1 MKKSCKLVLILW
13 VLAFA
18 IAACNRDDGTNAP
31 DLIEPAD
38 GAIFSS
44 EPPTFIWGSQPFAD
58 GYTIV
63 INDDSSMT
71 GDTITSEDLPDTSYA
86 MSGSDFDG
94 LENGTY
100 YWTAAAYDDPADGSA
115 RLYYWDEVRGF
126 TVEKADT
133 SGLTP
138 PD

>member
-1 MKKSCKLVLILW
+1 MKKYYKLALIFG
-13 VLAFA
+13 VLAFV
-18 IAACNRDDGTNAP
+18 IIACNRDDEGTNAP

-38 GAIFSS
+38 GAVFNS

-71 GDTITSEDLPDTSYA
+71 GDTIISEDLSDTTYT
-86 MSGSDFDG
+86 MSASEFEG

-115 RLYYWDEVRGF
+115 RLYYWDEVRSF
-126 TVEKADT
+126 VVAKPEF
-133 SGLTP
+133 L
-138 PD
+138 